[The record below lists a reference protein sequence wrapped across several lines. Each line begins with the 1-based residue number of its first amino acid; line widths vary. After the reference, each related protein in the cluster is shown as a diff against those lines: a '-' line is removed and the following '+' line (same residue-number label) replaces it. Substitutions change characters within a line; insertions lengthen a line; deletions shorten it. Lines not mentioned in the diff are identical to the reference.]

1 MGGIFLRSDG
11 GLSMRVSSAQVW
23 ACDVPARQ
31 RRCPVTAFGH
41 ADCRCSAGRILALF
55 NLPRS
60 APMINFLLWLVAGGV
75 LGWVA
80 SVVMLAEGQQGV
92 FMNLMV
98 GIFGAALGGWFL
110 SPMVGLI
117 TLNQNDFS
125 VGGLLVA
132 MVGAIVLLSV
142 YNVFRPGPA
151 R

>member
-1 MGGIFLRSDG
+1 
-11 GLSMRVSSAQVW
+11 
-23 ACDVPARQ
+23 
-31 RRCPVTAFGH
+31 
-41 ADCRCSAGRILALF
+41 
-55 NLPRS
+55 
-60 APMINFLLWLVAGGV
+60 MINFLLWLVAGGV

-80 SVVMLAEGQQGV
+80 SVVMLADGQQGV

-117 TLNQNDFS
+117 TLNQNEFS